1 MCCWRNPRLAAR
13 NHHHRHRKDPTGLR
27 LKRELEA
34 GQYQWI
40 DIPLPCVLTIQS
52 GINKLRYATL
62 IGIKQARN
70 KPVKQLTLAD
80 VAGKLGTSR
89 QKIERLYIP
98 VKPKQTEML
107 QGSPGEIAK
116 KLVEG
121 FATRRV

>member
-1 MCCWRNPRLAAR
+1 M
-13 NHHHRHRKDPTGLR
+13 
-27 LKRELEA
+27 
-34 GQYQWI
+34 
-40 DIPLPCVLTIQS
+40 PLPCVLTIQS

-70 KPVKQLTLAD
+70 KPVRQMTLAD

-107 QGSPGEIAK
+107 QGSPDEIAK
-116 KLVEG
+116 KLVDRLRNE
-121 FATRRV
+121 ARVI